1 MIKATAA
8 VMMPSGTRQVLKES
22 AMKEHSQKRLPAH
35 LRSIGLALITLLL
48 LSLFFPS
55 QATAAVS
62 VSKAE
67 LKGTSLRVEGTA
79 LANRSITVD
88 GVAMATSDG
97 SGRFKVERSSYTA
110 PADCAIDVSDGSAAA
125 TSARLSGC
133 TVQSSPPP
141 ATEAALSTLVLSQT
155 TVVGGNPVAGTVT
168 LTAAA
173 PSGGFL
179 ISLSSNNTAVATVPP
194 SVTVAAGA
202 TRASFEVTTTPVTN
216 SQSSTIIATTGGVT
230 RSSTV
235 TVTNQRDSST
245 GSVSLARGGTGSGR
259 VTSSPAGID
268 CTFTATSTSGTCNNA
283 FFPAGTEVRL
293 EARAVNGSKF
303 IGWEAE
309 NSCPNAPKVTIL
321 AGIAHIC
328 RPAFVQDN

>member
-1 MIKATAA
+1 MKAR
-8 VMMPSGTRQVLKES
+8 S
-22 AMKEHSQKRLPAH
+22 HKRLSAH
-35 LRSIGLALITLLL
+35 LRSVGLALITLLL
-48 LSLFFPS
+48 LSLFLPS
-55 QATAAVS
+55 QAAAAVS

-79 LANRSITVD
+79 IANRTITVD
-88 GVAMATSDG
+88 GVAMGSSDG
-97 SGRFKVERSSYTA
+97 SGRFKIERSSFTA
-110 PADCAIDVSDGSAAA
+110 PADCTIDVNDGSATAS
-125 TSARLSGC
+125 SARLSGC

-141 ATEAALSTLVLSQT
+141 TTQSSLSTLTLSQT
-155 TVVGGNPVAGTVT
+155 TVVGGTPVTGTVT

-173 PSGGFL
+173 PSGGF
-179 ISLSSNNTAVATVPP
+179 IVSLSSNNTAAATVPP

-202 TRASFEVTTTPVTN
+202 TRASFTVTTNTVTN
-216 SQSSTIIATTGGVT
+216 SQSSTIIATAGGIT

-235 TVTNQRDSST
+235 TVTTERAATT

-268 CTFTATSTSGTCNNA
+268 CTFTANSTSGTCNNA

-293 EARAVNGSKF
+293 EARAADGSKF

-309 NSCPNAPKVTIL
+309 NSCPDAPKVTIL
-321 AGIAHIC
+321 AGVAHIC

>member
-1 MIKATAA
+1 MKA
-8 VMMPSGTRQVLKES
+8 
-22 AMKEHSQKRLPAH
+22 HSHRRLPAQ
-35 LRSIGLALITLLL
+35 LRTIGLALITLLL
-48 LSLFFPS
+48 LSLFFPG
-55 QATAAVS
+55 QAFAAVS
-62 VSKAE
+62 VAKAE
-67 LKGTSLRVEGTA
+67 LKGTTLRLEGTA
-79 LANRSITVD
+79 LANRTITVD
-88 GVAMATSDG
+88 GVAMGTSDG
-97 SGRFKVERSSYTA
+97 SGRFRIERSFTA
-110 PADCAIDVSDGSAAA
+110 PADCTVDVNDGSATAS
-125 TSARLSGC
+125 SARLSGC
-133 TVQSSPPP
+133 TVQSDPPP
-141 ATEAALSTLVLSQT
+141 ATGTALNALTLSQT
-155 TVVGGNPVAGTVT
+155 TVVGGTPVTGTVT
-168 LTAAA
+168 LTSAA
-173 PSGGFL
+173 PSGGFVV
-179 ISLSSNNTAVATVPP
+179 SLSSNNTAAATVPP

-202 TRASFEVTTTPVTN
+202 SSASFTVTTNAVTN
-216 SQSSTIIATTGGVT
+216 SQSSTIIATAGGVT

-235 TVTNQRDSST
+235 TVTTERDSTT

-293 EARAVNGSKF
+293 EARAADGSKF